1 MVYFQPPENGTREDW
16 LPKSGEGYSQC
27 EMFVDASD
35 RTKGRFQ
42 IHLPIKNKQKLYV
55 FFRSHFI
62 WLLNASSFFAGVTD
76 CINGYEFHFENAHE
90 WNIVSEWGLVCRY
103 VKDMH
108 VTGR

>member
-1 MVYFQPPENGTREDW
+1 MQATE
-16 LPKSGEGYSQC
+16 PKVGFKY
-27 EMFVDASD
+27 
-35 RTKGRFQ
+35 
-42 IHLPIKNKQKLYV
+42 LPIKNKQKLYV

-108 VTGR
+108 VTY

>member
-1 MVYFQPPENGTREDW
+1 
-16 LPKSGEGYSQC
+16 
-27 EMFVDASD
+27 MFVDASD

-42 IHLPIKNKQKLYV
+42 ISSKQAKTVRIFQVTFYLV
-55 FFRSHFI
+55 VECFF
-62 WLLNASSFFAGVTD
+62 FFAGVTD

-108 VTGR
+108 VTYF